1 MQNASSFNSRGNVTN
16 LSLRANVSER
26 GNPIDIICQLA
37 IRPIREITTH
47 SSNVRN
53 DMSICYPEQAP
64 AENKRV
70 SDIRFMRGVFQ
81 GLALLRIVSDAEI
94 NSA

>member
-70 SDIRFMRGVFQ
+70 SDIRLM
-81 GLALLRIVSDAEI
+81 
-94 NSA
+94 